1 VPKILLLVL
10 TNGHSPIMRVKSA
23 GEQKEFGSFELVISS
38 AEQLVRKL
46 KQFSYVKRF
55 VVGREFRKKN
65 PRVTDLWRDF
75 VA

>member
-1 VPKILLLVL
+1 MPKILFLVL
-10 TNGHSPIMRVKSA
+10 TNGHSPIMHVKSA
-23 GEQKEFGSFELVISS
+23 GEQKEFGSFELFISS

-46 KQFSYVKRF
+46 EQFSYVKGF

-65 PRVTDLWRDF
+65 PRVADLWRDF